1 MGDARWLIEMRQRRY
16 VATKKAIEK
25 LNGKPFTA
33 RDLLPKVNREL
44 WSKDRWWMSVPVV
57 VGALKRLKK
66 EDYIEKVNEE
76 WKEGRNKLYSS
87 SVYRQVDSS

>member
-1 MGDARWLIEMRQRRY
+1 MEMRQRRY

-66 EDYIEKVNEE
+66 ENYIEKCDEE
-76 WKEGRNKLYSS
+76 WKKGRNKLYSS

>member
-1 MGDARWLIEMRQRRY
+1 MGDSRWLMEMRQRRY
-16 VATKKAIEK
+16 VATKRAIEK

-66 EDYIEKVNEE
+66 EDYIEKCDEE

-87 SVYRQVDSS
+87 SVYRQVDSG

>member
-1 MGDARWLIEMRQRRY
+1 MRQRRY
-16 VATKKAIEK
+16 VATKRAIEK

-66 EDYIEKVNEE
+66 EDYIEKCDEE

-87 SVYRQVDSS
+87 SVYRQVVF

>member
-1 MGDARWLIEMRQRRY
+1 MGDSRWLMEMRQRRY
-16 VATKKAIEK
+16 VATKRAIEK
-25 LNGKPFTA
+25 LNGKPFIA

-44 WSKDRWWMSVPVV
+44 WSSDRWWMNVPAV

-66 EDYIEKVNEE
+66 ENYIEKVNEE

>member
-1 MGDARWLIEMRQRRY
+1 MGDSRWLMEIRQRRY
-16 VATKKAIEK
+16 VATKRAIEK

-44 WSKDRWWMSVPVV
+44 WSKDRWWMNVPVV

-66 EDYIEKVNEE
+66 ENYIEKVNEE
-76 WKEGRNKLYSS
+76 WKEGRNKRYSS
-87 SVYRQVDSS
+87 SVYRQVDSG